1 MKVLM
6 AEVNISEGKDLDLV
20 EQVKAA
26 LLDGEEVDV
35 MDINSNANHNRTV
48 FTYKGSPEAVL
59 AGTKRLA
66 TKAIELIDMT
76 KHIGSHPRIG
86 AVDVVPF
93 IPVKDVSIDEA
104 LVVARAFGKY
114 LGDELGVPVYYYE
127 DAATCEERKNLVRIR
142 KGEYEALCERMKDP
156 AWVPDEGPKDFNAKS
171 GATVTGVRFPLVA
184 FNVNLKTAD
193 IAIAKQIVK
202 AVRGAAGGYQNV
214 RAIALPLEER
224 GIVQVSMNL
233 TDYTKTSVYRAF
245 EAIKMEAKRYG
256 VSVLESE
263 LVGLVPMQA
272 LIDCAEYYLQLAS
285 FGPMT
290 FDADKQV
297 MENRLLEEE

>member
-1 MKVLM
+1 M

-26 LLDGEEVDV
+26 LLDGEAVDV
-35 MDINSNANHNRTV
+35 MDINSNTNHNRTV

-59 AGTKRLA
+59 DGTKRLA
-66 TKAIELIDMT
+66 AKAIELIDMT
-76 KHIGSHPRIG
+76 KHTGSHPRIG

-104 LVVARAFGKY
+104 LVIARAFGKY

-233 TDYTKTSVYRAF
+233 TNYEKTPIHRVF
-245 EAIKMEAKRYG
+245 ETIKSEASQYG
-256 VSVLESE
+256 ILVEDCE
-263 LVGLVPMQA
+263 LVGPVPVYA
-272 LIDCAEYYLQLAS
+272 
-285 FGPMT
+285 
-290 FDADKQV
+290 
-297 MENRLLEEE
+297 LEEVLKFYLRTHTFSMEQLYF

>member
-1 MKVLM
+1 M

-20 EQVKAA
+20 EQVNAA
-26 LLDGEEVDV
+26 LLDVEAVYV

-59 AGTKRLA
+59 DGTKRLA
-66 TKAIELIDMT
+66 AKAIELIDMT
-76 KHIGSHPRIG
+76 KHTGSHPRIG

-104 LVVARAFGKY
+104 LVIARAFGKY

-233 TDYTKTSVYRAF
+233 TNYEKTPIHRVF
-245 EAIKMEAKRYG
+245 ETIKSEASQYG
-256 VSVLESE
+256 ILVEDCE
-263 LVGLVPMQA
+263 LVGPVPVYA
-272 LIDCAEYYLQLAS
+272 
-285 FGPMT
+285 
-290 FDADKQV
+290 
-297 MENRLLEEE
+297 LEEVLKFYLRTHTFSMEQLYF